1 MESGPAEKKM
11 KTRTIF
17 LDGAE
22 KIYYSKSTMNIETLV
37 ANLENTIKGKEIY
50 LESIGTDPS
59 TARSFILLNIDELK
73 KILKDAKLV
82 QQQLVDRREKI
93 S

>member
-1 MESGPAEKKM
+1 
-11 KTRTIF
+11 
-17 LDGAE
+17 
-22 KIYYSKSTMNIETLV
+22 MNIETLV